1 MQYRQMGRTGLRVST
16 ICLGAMTF
24 GEAPTGFM
32 AGVGCDEATSRA
44 ILDRA
49 FDAGVNFVDT
59 ADVYGNGLSEEI
71 VGRWMKPRRDRV
83 VLATKGRF
91 TMGSGPNDMG
101 LSRLHLKQAVEA
113 SLRRLNTDY
122 IDLYQVH
129 MQDARTPIDETLEAL
144 DRLVKEGKILYAGC
158 SNYTGYRLVESL
170 WAADRA
176 RIARYDCLQAQ
187 YSLLVR
193 DAERELLPA
202 CNAFGVGFIAW
213 SPLASGLLSGK
224 YRRDMPA
231 PEGSRLAAW
240 TDTMKRL
247 DQEGKWRVVEALAA
261 CAEQMGTSSAT
272 LALAWALAKPGMTS
286 VIIGARTVEQ
296 LDANLAADALAVPP
310 EILAR
315 LDAATKPEEWGYP
328 YDFIGKVDARW

>member
-24 GEAPTGFM
+24 GEAPGFM
-32 AGVGCDEATSRA
+32 QGVACDESTSRA

-49 FDAGVNFVDT
+49 FEAGVNFVDT
-59 ADVYGNGLSEEI
+59 ADVYGNGVSEEI
-71 VGRWMKPRRDRV
+71 VGRWIKPRRDRV

-91 TMGSGPNDMG
+91 KMGEGPNDSG

-129 MQDARTPIDETLEAL
+129 MQDARTPVEETLEAL

-170 WAADRA
+170 WAADRR
-176 RIARYDCLQAQ
+176 RITRYDCLQAQ
-187 YSLLVR
+187 YSLVAR
-193 DAERELLPA
+193 DADRELLPA
-202 CNAFGVGFIAW
+202 CNTFGVGFIAW

-240 TDTMKRL
+240 KDTMKRL
-247 DQEGKWRVVEALAA
+247 DREGKWKVVEELAA
-261 CAEQMGTSSAT
+261 CAGELGTTSAT

-296 LDANLAADALAVPP
+296 LADNLAADALVVPP

-328 YDFIGKVDARW
+328 YDFIARVDGRW

>member
-1 MQYRQMGRTGLRVST
+1 MGRTGLRVST

-24 GEAPTGFM
+24 GEAPGFM
-32 AGVGCDEATSRA
+32 QGVACDEATSRD
-44 ILDRA
+44 ILDRS
-49 FDAGVNFVDT
+49 FEAGVNFIDT
-59 ADVYGNGLSEEI
+59 ADVYGNGVSEEI
-71 VGRWMKPRRDRV
+71 VGRWMKSRRDRV

-91 TMGSGPNDMG
+91 KMGEGPNDTG
-101 LSRLHLKQAVEA
+101 LGRLHLKQAVEA

-158 SNYTGYRLVESL
+158 SNYAGYRLVESL
-170 WAADRA
+170 WTADR
-176 RIARYDCLQAQ
+176 RSITRYDCLQAQ
-187 YSLLVR
+187 YSLVAR
-193 DAERELLPA
+193 DPERELLPA
-202 CNAFGVGFIAW
+202 CRAFGVGFIAW

-240 TDTMKRL
+240 KDTMRRL
-247 DQEGKWRVVEALAA
+247 DKDGKWRVVEELAT
-261 CAEQMGTSSAT
+261 CAAELGTSPAT
-272 LALAWALAKPGMTS
+272 LALAWCLAKPGMTS
-286 VIIGARTVEQ
+286 VIIGARTVGQ
-296 LDANLAADALAVPP
+296 LADNLAADTLTVPP

-315 LDAATKPEEWGYP
+315 LDAASAPEEWGYP
-328 YDFIGKVDARW
+328 YDFIARIDGRW

>member
-1 MQYRQMGRTGLRVST
+1 MQYRQMGRTGLRVSS

-24 GEAPTGFM
+24 GEAPGFM
-32 AGVGCDEATSRA
+32 QGVACDEPTSRDL
-44 ILDRA
+44 LDRA

-59 ADVYGNGLSEEI
+59 ADVYGNGVSEAI

-91 TMGSGPNDMG
+91 KMGDGPNDSG

-113 SLRRLNTDY
+113 SLRRLDTDY

-129 MQDARTPIDETLEAL
+129 MQDARTPIDETLDAL
-144 DRLVKEGKILYAGC
+144 DRLVAEGKILYAGC

-170 WAADRA
+170 WSADR
-176 RIARYDCLQAQ
+176 RGTARYDCLQAQ
-187 YSLLVR
+187 YSLVAR
-193 DAERELLPA
+193 DPERELLPA
-202 CNAFGVGFIAW
+202 CRAFGLGFIAW

-224 YRRDMPA
+224 YRRDMAP

-240 TDTMKRL
+240 TDTMRRL
-247 DQEGKWRVVEALAA
+247 DQDGKWRVVEALAA
-261 CAEQMGTSSAT
+261 SAAELGTSPAT
-272 LALAWALAKPGMTS
+272 LALAYCLAQPGMTS
-286 VIIGARTVEQ
+286 VIIGARTADQ
-296 LDANLAADALAVPP
+296 LAANLAADTLVVPP

-315 LDAATKPEEWGYP
+315 LDEASRPAEWGYP
-328 YDFIGKVDARW
+328 YDFIARVDGRW

>member
-1 MQYRQMGRTGLRVST
+1 
-16 ICLGAMTF
+16 MTF
-24 GEAPTGFM
+24 GEAPGFM
-32 AGVGCDEATSRA
+32 QGVACDEETSRA
-44 ILDRA
+44 ILDHA
-49 FDAGVNFVDT
+49 FEAGVNFIDT
-59 ADVYGNGLSEEI
+59 ADVYGNGVSEEI

-83 VLATKGRF
+83 VLATKARF
-91 TMGSGPNDMG
+91 KMGEGPNDAG
-101 LSRLHLKQAVEA
+101 LGRLHLKQAVEA
-113 SLRRLNTDY
+113 SLRRLGTDY

-129 MQDARTPIDETLEAL
+129 MQDARTPIEETLDAL

-158 SNYTGYRLVESL
+158 SNYAGYRLVESL
-170 WAADRA
+170 WAADR
-176 RIARYDCLQAQ
+176 RNVTRYDCLQAQ

-193 DAERELLPA
+193 EPEKELLPA

-240 TDTMKRL
+240 KDTMRRL
-247 DQEGKWRVVEALAA
+247 DQEGKWKVVEELSRSAA
-261 CAEQMGTSSAT
+261 DLGTKPAT
-272 LALAWALAKPGMTS
+272 LALAWALSKPGMTS

-296 LDANLAADALAVPP
+296 LADNLAADHVVVPP

-315 LDAATKPEEWGYP
+315 LDAASKPDEWGYP
-328 YDFIGKVDARW
+328 YDFIARVDGRW

>member
-1 MQYRQMGRTGLRVST
+1 MLYRQMGRTGLRVST

-24 GEAPTGFM
+24 GEAAGFM
-32 AGVGCDEATSRA
+32 QGVACDEATSRD
-44 ILDRA
+44 ILDRS
-49 FDAGVNFVDT
+49 FDAGVNFIDT
-59 ADVYGNGLSEEI
+59 ADVYGNGVSEEI

-91 TMGSGPNDMG
+91 KMGDGPNDMG
-101 LSRLHLKQAVEA
+101 LSRLHIKQAVEA
-113 SLRRLNTDY
+113 SLRRLGTDY
-122 IDLYQVH
+122 IDLYQAH
-129 MQDARTPIDETLEAL
+129 MQDARTPVDETLDAL
-144 DRLVKEGKILYAGC
+144 DRLVREGKILYAGC

-176 RIARYDCLQAQ
+176 RSTRYDCLQAQ
-187 YSLLVR
+187 YSLVVR

-240 TDTMKRL
+240 KDTMRRL
-247 DQEGKWRVVEALAA
+247 DRDGKWRVVEALAA
-261 CAEQMGTSSAT
+261 CAQELGTSPAT

-286 VIIGARTVEQ
+286 VIIGARTVDQ
-296 LDANLAADALAVPP
+296 LAANLAADALVVPP

-315 LDAATKPEEWGYP
+315 LDEASKPEEWGYP
-328 YDFIGKVDARW
+328 YDFVGRVDGRW

>member
-1 MQYRQMGRTGLRVST
+1 MQYRQMGRTGLRVSS

-24 GEAPTGFM
+24 GEAPGFM
-32 AGVGCDEATSRA
+32 QGVACDEETSRA
-44 ILDRA
+44 ILDRS
-49 FDAGVNFVDT
+49 FEAGVNFIDT
-59 ADVYGNGLSEEI
+59 ANVYGNGVSEEI

-83 VLATKGRF
+83 VLATKARF
-91 TMGSGPNDMG
+91 KMGEGPNDTG
-101 LSRLHLKQAVEA
+101 LGRLHLKQAVEA

-129 MQDARTPIDETLEAL
+129 MQDARTPIEETLDAL

-158 SNYTGYRLVESL
+158 SNYAGYRLVESL
-170 WAADRA
+170 WAAER
-176 RIARYDCLQAQ
+176 RHVTRYDCLQAQ

-193 DAERELLPA
+193 EPEKELLPA

-240 TDTMKRL
+240 KDTMRRL
-247 DQEGKWRVVEALAA
+247 DQEGKWKVVEELSA
-261 CAEQMGTSSAT
+261 CAAEMGTKPAT
-272 LALAWALAKPGMTS
+272 LALAWALSKPGMTS
-286 VIIGARTVEQ
+286 VIIGARTVDQ
-296 LDANLAADALAVPP
+296 LADNLAADSLVAPP

-315 LDAATKPEEWGYP
+315 LDTASKPEEWGYP
-328 YDFIGKVDARW
+328 YDFIARVDGRW

>member
-1 MQYRQMGRTGLRVST
+1 MKYRQMGRTGLRVSS

-24 GEAPTGFM
+24 GEAPGFM
-32 AGVGCDEATSRA
+32 AGVGCDEDTSRG
-44 ILDRA
+44 IMDRA
-49 FDAGVNFVDT
+49 FDAGVNFIDT

-101 LSRLHLKQAVEA
+101 LSRLHIKQAVEG
-113 SLRRLNTDY
+113 SLRRLGTDY

-129 MQDARTPIDETLEAL
+129 LQDARTPIDETLDAL
-144 DRLVKEGKILYAGC
+144 DRLVTEGKILYTGC

-170 WAADRA
+170 WAAERN
-176 RIARYDCLQAQ
+176 RTARYDCLQ
-187 YSLLVR
+187 SLYNLVDR
-193 DAERELLPA
+193 DAEKELLPA

-240 TDTMKRL
+240 KDTMARL
-247 DQEGKWRVVEALAA
+247 DRDGKWKVVETLAA
-261 CAEQMGTSSAT
+261 CAAELGTHPAT
-272 LALAWALAKPGMTS
+272 LALAWALARPGMTS
-286 VIIGARTVEQ
+286 VIIGARNVEQ
-296 LDANLAADALAVPP
+296 LDANLAADALTVPA

-315 LDAATKPEEWGYP
+315 LDVASKPEEWGYP
-328 YDFIGKVDARW
+328 YDFIARVDGRW